1 MINTDMISLSL
12 LAASIRMATPLTLAA
27 LGGVFSERSGVVNI
41 ALEGMLLNGAFAAVV
56 ATHYTGNPWVGVLA
70 AVAVGLLTALI
81 HAAVTVTFKADHIV
95 SGVAVNLLALGATQF
110 LCWVIYG
117 NSGNSERVAGLASWR
132 IPLVDRIPLLGPVL
146 SGHSPLVY
154 IAILTMVLAHFLLF
168 KTVFGLRLR
177 SVGEH
182 PLAADT
188 MGVKVSPMRYTG
200 VLISGAL
207 AGLGGAFLSLNTH
220 YFVKNMS
227 GGRGFI
233 ALAAMIFGKWTPFGA
248 AGACLLFGFLEALQ
262 MSLQGGGVPTQ
273 FIQMIPYLATMVVLV
288 SAVGRA
294 TPPAGVGRPY
304 VKEAE

>member
-1 MINTDMISLSL
+1 MISLEIVS
-12 LAASIRMATPLTLAA
+12 ASIRMATPLTLAA

-41 ALEGMLLNGAFAAVV
+41 ALEGILLNGAFAAVV
-56 ATHYTGNPWVGVLA
+56 ATHFTGNPWVGVLA
-70 AVAVGLLTALI
+70 AVVVGLLSSLI
-81 HAAVTVTFKADHIV
+81 HAVVTITFKANHIV

-110 LCWVIYG
+110 TCWIVYG
-117 NSGNSERVAGLASWR
+117 NSGNSERVIGLPVWQ
-132 IPLVDRIPLLGPVL
+132 VPLLSRMPVLGQIL

-154 IAILTMVLAHFLLF
+154 LAILFVLLAHFLLF

-177 SVGEH
+177 SVGEY

-188 MGVKVSPMRYTG
+188 MGVKVAIMRYWG
-200 VLISGAL
+200 VLISGVL

-273 FIQMIPYLATMVVLV
+273 FIQMIPYLATMVVLA
-288 SAVGRA
+288 SAVGKA
-294 TPPAGVGRPY
+294 TPPAAVGQPY
-304 VKEAE
+304 LKEAE

>member
-1 MINTDMISLSL
+1 MFHLEIIS
-12 LAASIRMATPLTLAA
+12 ASIRMATPLMLAA

-41 ALEGMLLNGAFAAVV
+41 ALEGMMLNGAFAAVV
-56 ATHYTGNPWVGVLA
+56 ATHYTGNPWVGLLA
-70 AVAVGLLTALI
+70 AVLVGLVTALI
-81 HAAVTVTFKADHIV
+81 HGLVTITFKADHIV

-110 LCWVIYG
+110 ACWVIYG
-117 NSGNSERVAGLASWR
+117 NSGNSERVVGLPVWR
-132 IPLVDRIPLLGPVL
+132 IPLVDRVPVLGHIL

-154 IAILTMVLAHFLLF
+154 IAILLVLLAHFLLF

-177 SVGEH
+177 AVGEH

-188 MGVKVSPMRYTG
+188 MGIKVTVMRYRG
-200 VLISGAL
+200 VLISGVL

-273 FIQMIPYLATMVVLV
+273 FIQMIPYLATMVVLA

-294 TPPAGVGRPY
+294 TPPAAVGRPY
-304 VKEAE
+304 LKEAE

>member
-1 MINTDMISLSL
+1 MIIWNLI
-12 LAASIRMATPLTLAA
+12 AASIRLATPLSLAA

-56 ATHYTGNPWVGVLA
+56 ATHYSGNPWVGVLA
-70 AVAVGLLTALI
+70 ALAVGVATALI
-81 HAAVTVTFKADHIV
+81 HALVTVTFKADHIV

-110 LCWVIYG
+110 LCWVVYG
-117 NSGNSERVAGLASWR
+117 NSGNSERVIGLSPWR
-132 IPLVDRIPLLGPVL
+132 IPLIDRIPVLGRIL

-154 IAILTMVLAHFLLF
+154 IALGAVILAHFLLF

-188 MGVKVSPMRYTG
+188 MGVKVTLMRYAG

-227 GGRGFI
+227 AGRGFI

-262 MSLQGGGVPTQ
+262 MSLQGGGIPTQ
-273 FIQMIPYLATMVVLV
+273 FIQMIPYLATMLVLV

-294 TPPAGVGRPY
+294 TPPASVGRPY
-304 VKEAE
+304 IKGAE

>member
-1 MINTDMISLSL
+1 MFHLEIIS
-12 LAASIRMATPLTLAA
+12 ASIRMATPLMLAA

-41 ALEGMLLNGAFAAVV
+41 ALEGMMLNGAFAAVV
-56 ATHYTGNPWVGVLA
+56 ATHYSGNPWVGLLA
-70 AVAVGLLTALI
+70 AVLVGLVTALI
-81 HAAVTVTFKADHIV
+81 HGLVTITFKADHIV

-110 LCWVIYG
+110 TCWVVYG
-117 NSGNSERVAGLASWR
+117 NSGNSERVVGLPVWR
-132 IPLVDRIPLLGPVL
+132 IPLVDRVPVLGHIL

-154 IAILTMVLAHFLLF
+154 MAILLVLLAHFLLF

-177 SVGEH
+177 AVGEH

-188 MGVKVSPMRYTG
+188 MGIKVTVMRYWG
-200 VLISGAL
+200 VLISGVL

-273 FIQMIPYLATMVVLV
+273 FIQMIPYLATMVVLA

-294 TPPAGVGRPY
+294 TPPAAVGRPY
-304 VKEAE
+304 LKETE

>member
-1 MINTDMISLSL
+1 MISLEII
-12 LAASIRMATPLTLAA
+12 AASIRMATPLTLAA
-27 LGGVFSERSGVVNI
+27 LGGMFSERSGVVNI

-56 ATHYTGNPWVGVLA
+56 ATHYSGSPWVGVLA
-70 AVAVGLLTALI
+70 AVAVGLLTSLI
-81 HAAVTVTFKADHIV
+81 HAVVTVTFKADHIV
-95 SGVAVNLLALGATQF
+95 SGVAVNLLAMGATQF
-110 LCWVIYG
+110 TCWVVYG
-117 NSGNSERVAGLASWR
+117 NSGNSERVAGLSAWR
-132 IPLVDRIPLLGPVL
+132 IPVVERIPVVGQLL

-154 IAILTMVLAHFLLF
+154 VAIAVVLLAHFLLF

-188 MGVKVSPMRYTG
+188 MGVKVTVMRYAG
-200 VLISGAL
+200 VLMSGVL

-273 FIQMIPYLATMVVLV
+273 FIQMIPYLATIAVLV

-294 TPPAGVGRPY
+294 TPPAAVGRPY
-304 VKEAE
+304 QKEAE

>member
-1 MINTDMISLSL
+1 MINLEII
-12 LAASIRMATPLTLAA
+12 AASIRIATPLTLAA
-27 LGGVFSERSGVVNI
+27 LGGLFSERSGVVNI

-56 ATHYTGNPWVGVLA
+56 ATHFSGNPWVGVLA
-70 AVAVGLLTALI
+70 AVLVGLLTALI
-81 HAAVTVTFKADHIV
+81 HAVVTVTFKADHIV

-110 LCWVIYG
+110 TCWVVYG
-117 NSGNSERVAGLASWR
+117 NSGNSDRVLGLSPWNIPYVERVP
-132 IPLVDRIPLLGPVL
+132 ILGQIL

-154 IAILTMVLAHFLLF
+154 VAILLVLLAHFLLF
-168 KTVFGLRLR
+168 RTVFGLRLR
-177 SVGEH
+177 AVGEH
-182 PLAADT
+182 PLVADT
-188 MGVKVSPMRYTG
+188 MGVKVILMRYCG
-200 VLISGAL
+200 VLMSGVL

-262 MSLQGGGVPTQ
+262 MFLQGGGVPTQ
-273 FIQMIPYLATMVVLV
+273 FIQMIPYLATMVVLA

-294 TPPAGVGRPY
+294 TPPAAVGRPY
-304 VKEAE
+304 LKEAE

>member
-1 MINTDMISLSL
+1 VIQLEII
-12 LAASIRMATPLTLAA
+12 AASIRMATPLTLAA
-27 LGGVFSERSGVVNI
+27 VGGTFSERSGVVNI
-41 ALEGMLLNGAFAAVV
+41 ALEGILLNGAFAAVV
-56 ATHYTGNPWVGVLA
+56 ATHYSGSPWVGVLA
-70 AVAVGLLTALI
+70 AVLVGLLTSLI
-81 HAAVTVTFKADHIV
+81 HAVVTITFKANHIV

-110 LCWVIYG
+110 TCWAVYG
-117 NSGNSERVAGLASWR
+117 NSGNSERVVGLPVWR
-132 IPLVDRIPLLGPVL
+132 IPVVDRIPVIGQLL

-154 IAILTMVLAHFLLF
+154 LAIVVVLLAHFLLF

-177 SVGEH
+177 AVGEH

-188 MGVKVSPMRYTG
+188 MGVRVILMRYCG

-233 ALAAMIFGKWTPFGA
+233 ALAAMIFGKWTPYGA

-262 MSLQGGGVPTQ
+262 MSLQGGGLPTQ
-273 FIQMIPYLATMVVLV
+273 FIQMIPYLATMIVLA

-294 TPPAGVGRPY
+294 TPPAAVGRPY
-304 VKEAE
+304 LKESE

>member
-1 MINTDMISLSL
+1 
-12 LAASIRMATPLTLAA
+12 MATPLTLAS

-41 ALEGMLLNGAFAAVV
+41 ALEGILLNGAFAAVV
-56 ATHYTGNPWVGVLA
+56 ATHFTSNPWMGVLA
-70 AVAVGLLTALI
+70 AVLVGLLTALI
-81 HAAVTVTFKADHIV
+81 HAVVTITFKADHIV

-110 LCWVIYG
+110 TCWVVYG
-117 NSGNSERVAGLASWR
+117 NSGNSERVVGLPVWH
-132 IPLVDRIPLLGPVL
+132 IPLISRVPVL
-146 SGHSPLVY
+146 GQICSGHSPLVY
-154 IAILTMVLAHFLLF
+154 LAIFIVLLAHFLLF
-168 KTVFGLRLR
+168 KTIFGLRLR
-177 SVGEH
+177 SVGEY

-188 MGVKVSPMRYTG
+188 MGVKVTLMRYCG
-200 VLISGAL
+200 VLISGVL

-262 MSLQGGGVPTQ
+262 MSLQGGGMPTQ
-273 FIQMIPYLATMVVLV
+273 FIQMIPYLATMIVLA

-294 TPPAGVGRPY
+294 TPPAAVGRPY
-304 VKEAE
+304 LKEAE

>member
-1 MINTDMISLSL
+1 
-12 LAASIRMATPLTLAA
+12 
-27 LGGVFSERSGVVNI
+27 
-41 ALEGMLLNGAFAAVV
+41 ML
-56 ATHYTGNPWVGVLA
+56 
-70 AVAVGLLTALI
+70 VGLLTALI
-81 HAAVTVTFKADHIV
+81 HAVVTVTFKADHIV

-110 LCWVIYG
+110 TCWVVYG
-117 NSGNSERVAGLASWR
+117 NSGNSDRVLGLSPWNIPYVERVP
-132 IPLVDRIPLLGPVL
+132 ILGQIL

-154 IAILTMVLAHFLLF
+154 VAILLVLLAHFLLF
-168 KTVFGLRLR
+168 RTVFGLRLR
-177 SVGEH
+177 AVGEH

-188 MGVKVSPMRYTG
+188 MGVKVILMRYCG
-200 VLISGAL
+200 VLMSGVL

-262 MSLQGGGVPTQ
+262 MFLQGGGVPTQ
-273 FIQMIPYLATMVVLV
+273 FIQMIPYLATMVVLA

-294 TPPAGVGRPY
+294 TPPAAVGRPY
-304 VKEAE
+304 LKEAE

>member
-1 MINTDMISLSL
+1 MIHLAIIS
-12 LAASIRMATPLTLAA
+12 ASIRMATPLALAS

-41 ALEGMLLNGAFAAVV
+41 ALEGILLNGAFAAVV
-56 ATHYTGNPWVGVLA
+56 ATHFTSNPWLGVLA
-70 AVAVGLLTALI
+70 AVLVGFLTALI
-81 HAAVTVTFKADHIV
+81 HAMVTITFKADHIV

-110 LCWVIYG
+110 TCWVVYG
-117 NSGNSERVAGLASWR
+117 NSGNSERVVGLPVWR
-132 IPLVDRIPLLGPVL
+132 VPLISQVPVLGQIL

-154 IAILTMVLAHFLLF
+154 LAILLVLLAHFLLF
-168 KTVFGLRLR
+168 KTIFGLRLR
-177 SVGEH
+177 AVGEY

-188 MGVKVSPMRYTG
+188 MGVKVAAMRYWG
-200 VLISGAL
+200 VLISGVL

-262 MSLQGGGVPTQ
+262 MSLQGGGMPTQ
-273 FIQMIPYLATMVVLV
+273 FIQMIPYLATMIVLA

-294 TPPAGVGRPY
+294 TPPAAVGRPY
-304 VKEAE
+304 VKEAD

>member
-1 MINTDMISLSL
+1 MISLEL
-12 LAASIRMATPLTLAA
+12 IAASIRMATPLTLAS

-56 ATHYTGNPWVGVLA
+56 ATHYSGNPWVGVLA
-70 AVAVGLLTALI
+70 AVLVGLLTALI
-81 HAAVTVTFKADHIV
+81 HAVVTITFQADHIV

-110 LCWVIYG
+110 TCWVIYG
-117 NSGNSERVAGLASWR
+117 NSGNSERVIGLSAWR
-132 IPLVDRIPLLGPVL
+132 IPLIDGLPILGQIL

-154 IAILTMVLAHFLLF
+154 LTIALVLLAHFLLF

-188 MGVKVSPMRYTG
+188 MGVKVAAKRYSG
-200 VLISGAL
+200 VLISGVL

-227 GGRGFI
+227 AGRGFI

-262 MSLQGGGVPTQ
+262 MSLQGGGIPTQ
-273 FIQMIPYLATMVVLV
+273 FIQMIPYLATIGILV

-294 TPPAGVGRPY
+294 TPPAAVGKPY
-304 VKEAE
+304 LKESE

>member
-1 MINTDMISLSL
+1 MFHLEIIS
-12 LAASIRMATPLTLAA
+12 ASIRMATPLMLAA

-41 ALEGMLLNGAFAAVV
+41 ALEGMMLNGAFAAVV
-56 ATHYTGNPWVGVLA
+56 ATHYSGNPWVGLLA
-70 AVAVGLLTALI
+70 AVLVGLVTALI
-81 HAAVTVTFKADHIV
+81 HGVVTITFKADHIV

-110 LCWVIYG
+110 TCWVVYG
-117 NSGNSERVAGLASWR
+117 NSGNSERVVGLPVWR
-132 IPLVDRIPLLGPVL
+132 IPLVDRVPVLGHIL

-154 IAILTMVLAHFLLF
+154 MAILLVLLAHFLLF

-177 SVGEH
+177 AVGEH

-188 MGVKVSPMRYTG
+188 MGIKVTVMRYWG
-200 VLISGAL
+200 VLISGVL

-273 FIQMIPYLATMVVLV
+273 FIQMIPYLATMVVLA

-294 TPPAGVGRPY
+294 TPPAAVGRPY
-304 VKEAE
+304 LKETE

>member
-1 MINTDMISLSL
+1 MVHLQIIS
-12 LAASIRMATPLTLAA
+12 ASIRMATPLILAA

-41 ALEGMLLNGAFAAVV
+41 ALEGILLNGAFAAVV
-56 ATHYTGNPWVGVLA
+56 ATHFTGSPWVGVLA
-70 AVAVGLLTALI
+70 AVVVGILTALI
-81 HAAVTVTFKADHIV
+81 HAVVTITFKADHIV

-110 LCWVIYG
+110 ACWVVYG
-117 NSGNSERVAGLASWR
+117 NSGNSERVVGLPVWQ
-132 IPLVDRIPLLGPVL
+132 IPLVSRVPVLGQML

-154 IAILTMVLAHFLLF
+154 LAIMVVLLAHFLLF

-177 SVGEH
+177 SVGEY

-188 MGVKVSPMRYTG
+188 MGIRVGRMRYCG
-200 VLISGAL
+200 VLISGVL

-262 MSLQGGGVPTQ
+262 MFLQGGGVPTQ
-273 FIQMIPYLATMVVLV
+273 FIQMIPYLATMVVLA

-294 TPPAGVGRPY
+294 TPPAAVGRPY
-304 VKEAE
+304 LKEAQ

>member
-1 MINTDMISLSL
+1 MISLEII
-12 LAASIRMATPLTLAA
+12 AASIRMATPLTLAS

-56 ATHYTGNPWVGVLA
+56 ATHYSADPWMGVLA
-70 AVAVGLLTALI
+70 AVLVGLITALI
-81 HAAVTVTFKADHIV
+81 HAVVTITFQSDHIV

-110 LCWVIYG
+110 ACWVIYG
-117 NSGNSERVAGLASWR
+117 NSGNSERVIGLSIWR
-132 IPLVDRIPLLGPVL
+132 IPLIDGLPVLGQIL

-154 IAILTMVLAHFLLF
+154 LTIALVVLAHFLLF

-188 MGVKVSPMRYTG
+188 MGVNVAARRYCG
-200 VLISGAL
+200 VLISGVL

-227 GGRGFI
+227 AGRGFI

-262 MSLQGGGVPTQ
+262 MSLQGGGIPTQ
-273 FIQMIPYLATMVVLV
+273 FIQMIPYLATIAVLV

-294 TPPAGVGRPY
+294 TPPAAVGKPY
-304 VKEAE
+304 VKGSE

>member
-1 MINTDMISLSL
+1 MISLEIIS
-12 LAASIRMATPLTLAA
+12 ASIRMATPLTLAA

-41 ALEGMLLNGAFAAVV
+41 ALEGILLNGAFAAVV
-56 ATHYTGNPWVGVLA
+56 ATHFSGSPWVGVLA
-70 AVAVGLLTALI
+70 AVGVGLLTSLI
-81 HAAVTVTFKADHIV
+81 HALVTITFKADHIV

-110 LCWVIYG
+110 TCWVVYG
-117 NSGNSERVAGLASWR
+117 NSGNSERVVGLPVWQ
-132 IPLVDRIPLLGPVL
+132 IPVVSRVPVLGQIL

-154 IAILTMVLAHFLLF
+154 VAVLFVLVAHFLLF

-177 SVGEH
+177 SVGEY

-188 MGVKVSPMRYTG
+188 MGVKVSIMRYWG
-200 VLISGAL
+200 VLISGVL

-233 ALAAMIFGKWTPFGA
+233 ALAALIFGKWTPFGA

-273 FIQMIPYLATMVVLV
+273 FIQMIPYLATMVVLA

-294 TPPAGVGRPY
+294 TPPAAVGRPY
-304 VKEAE
+304 LKESQ

>member
-1 MINTDMISLSL
+1 MISLEIIS
-12 LAASIRMATPLTLAA
+12 ASIRMATPLTLAS

-41 ALEGMLLNGAFAAVV
+41 ALEGILLNGAFAAVV
-56 ATHYTGNPWVGVLA
+56 ATHFSGSPWVGVLA
-70 AVAVGLLTALI
+70 AMAVGLITSLI
-81 HAAVTVTFKADHIV
+81 HAVVTITFKADHIV

-110 LCWVIYG
+110 TCWVVYG
-117 NSGNSERVAGLASWR
+117 NSGNSERVVGLPVWQ
-132 IPLVDRIPLLGPVL
+132 IPLVSRVPVLGQIL

-154 IAILTMVLAHFLLF
+154 VAILFVLLAHFLLF

-177 SVGEH
+177 SVGEY

-188 MGVKVSPMRYTG
+188 MGVKVAIMRYWG
-200 VLISGAL
+200 VLMSGVL

-273 FIQMIPYLATMVVLV
+273 FIQMLPYLATMVVLA

-294 TPPAGVGRPY
+294 TPPASVGRSY
-304 VKEAE
+304 LKEAQ

>member
-1 MINTDMISLSL
+1 MFHLEIIS
-12 LAASIRMATPLTLAA
+12 ASIRMATPLMLAS

-41 ALEGMLLNGAFAAVV
+41 ALEGMMLNGAFAAVV
-56 ATHYTGNPWVGVLA
+56 ATHYSGNPWVGLLA
-70 AVAVGLLTALI
+70 AVLVGLVTALI
-81 HAAVTVTFKADHIV
+81 HGLVTITFKADHIV

-110 LCWVIYG
+110 TCWVVYG
-117 NSGNSERVAGLASWR
+117 NSGNSERVVGLPVWR
-132 IPLVDRIPLLGPVL
+132 IPLVDRVPVLGHIL

-154 IAILTMVLAHFLLF
+154 MAILLVLLAHFLLF

-177 SVGEH
+177 AVGED

-188 MGVKVSPMRYTG
+188 MGIKVTVMRYWG
-200 VLISGAL
+200 VLISGVL

-233 ALAAMIFGKWTPFGA
+233 ALAAMIFGKWTSFGA

-273 FIQMIPYLATMVVLV
+273 FIQMIPYLATMVVLT

-294 TPPAGVGRPY
+294 TPPAAVGRPY
-304 VKEAE
+304 LKETE

>member
-1 MINTDMISLSL
+1 MIPLEIIP
-12 LAASIRMATPLTLAA
+12 ASIRMATPLTLAA

-41 ALEGMLLNGAFAAVV
+41 ALEGILLNGAFAAVV
-56 ATHYTGNPWVGVLA
+56 ATHFSGNPWVGVLA
-70 AVAVGLLTALI
+70 AVLVGLLTALI
-81 HAAVTVTFKADHIV
+81 HAVVTVTFKADHIV

-110 LCWVIYG
+110 TCWVVYG
-117 NSGNSERVAGLASWR
+117 NSGNSDRVLGLSPWN
-132 IPLVDRIPLLGPVL
+132 IPYVEQVPILGQIL

-154 IAILTMVLAHFLLF
+154 LAILLVLLAHFLLF
-168 KTVFGLRLR
+168 RTVFGLRLR
-177 SVGEH
+177 AVGEH

-188 MGVKVSPMRYTG
+188 MGVKVILMRYCG
-200 VLISGAL
+200 VLMSGVL

-262 MSLQGGGVPTQ
+262 MFLQGGGVPTQ
-273 FIQMIPYLATMVVLV
+273 FIQMIPYLATMVVLA

-294 TPPAGVGRPY
+294 TPPAAVGRPY
-304 VKEAE
+304 LKEAE

>member
-1 MINTDMISLSL
+1 
-12 LAASIRMATPLTLAA
+12 MATPLTLAA
-27 LGGVFSERSGVVNI
+27 VGGTFSERSGVVNI
-41 ALEGMLLNGAFAAVV
+41 ALEGILLNGAFAAVV
-56 ATHYTGNPWVGVLA
+56 ATHYSGSPWVGVMA
-70 AVAVGLLTALI
+70 AVLVGLLTSLI
-81 HAAVTVTFKADHIV
+81 HAVVTITFKANHIV

-110 LCWVIYG
+110 TCWAVYG
-117 NSGNSERVAGLASWR
+117 NSGNSERVVGLPVWR
-132 IPLVDRIPLLGPVL
+132 IPLVERIPVLGQLL

-154 IAILTMVLAHFLLF
+154 MAIVIVLLAHFLLF

-177 SVGEH
+177 AVGEH

-188 MGVKVSPMRYTG
+188 MGVKVILMRYCG

-233 ALAAMIFGKWTPFGA
+233 ALAAMIFGKWTPLGA

-262 MSLQGGGVPTQ
+262 MSLQGGGLPTQ
-273 FIQMIPYLATMVVLV
+273 FIQMIPYLATMIVLA

-294 TPPAGVGRPY
+294 TPPAAVGRPY
-304 VKEAE
+304 LKESE

>member
-1 MINTDMISLSL
+1 MIQLEIIS
-12 LAASIRMATPLTLAA
+12 ASIRMATPLTLAS

-41 ALEGMLLNGAFAAVV
+41 ALEGILLNGAFAAVV
-56 ATHYTGNPWVGVLA
+56 ATHFTSNPWMGVLA
-70 AVAVGLLTALI
+70 AVLVGFLTALI
-81 HAAVTVTFKADHIV
+81 HAMVTITFKADHIV

-110 LCWVIYG
+110 TCWVVYG
-117 NSGNSERVAGLASWR
+117 NSGNSERVVGLPVWH
-132 IPLVDRIPLLGPVL
+132 IPVINRVPVLGQIL

-154 IAILTMVLAHFLLF
+154 LAILLVLLAHFLLF
-168 KTVFGLRLR
+168 KTIFGLRLR
-177 SVGEH
+177 SVGEY

-188 MGVKVSPMRYTG
+188 MGVKVALMRYCG
-200 VLISGAL
+200 VLISGVL

-262 MSLQGGGVPTQ
+262 MSLQGGGMPTQ
-273 FIQMIPYLATMVVLV
+273 FIQMIPYLATMIVLA

-294 TPPAGVGRPY
+294 TPPTAVGRPY
-304 VKEAE
+304 LKEAD

>member
-1 MINTDMISLSL
+1 MISLEIIS
-12 LAASIRMATPLTLAA
+12 ASIRMATPLALAA

-41 ALEGMLLNGAFAAVV
+41 GLEGIMLNGAFAAVV
-56 ATHYTGNPWVGVLA
+56 ATHFSGNPWIGVLA
-70 AVAVGLLTALI
+70 AVLVGSLTALL
-81 HAAVTVTFKADHIV
+81 HAVVTVTFKADHIV

-110 LCWVIYG
+110 TCWVVYG
-117 NSGNSERVAGLASWR
+117 NSGNSERVVGLSAWH
-132 IPLVDRIPLLGPVL
+132 IPLIGQVPVL
-146 SGHSPLVY
+146 GHIISGHSPLVY
-154 IAILTMVLAHFLLF
+154 LAILLVLLAHFLLF

-177 SVGEH
+177 AVGEY

-188 MGVKVSPMRYTG
+188 MGIKVILMRYCG
-200 VLISGAL
+200 VLISGVL

-233 ALAAMIFGKWTPFGA
+233 ALAAMIFGKWRPFGA

-262 MSLQGGGVPTQ
+262 MSLQGGGMPTQ
-273 FIQMIPYLATMVVLV
+273 FIQMIPYLATMVVLA

-294 TPPAGVGRPY
+294 TPPAAVGRPY
-304 VKEAE
+304 IKGTG

>member
-1 MINTDMISLSL
+1 MIPLEIIP
-12 LAASIRMATPLTLAA
+12 ASIRMATPLTLAA

-41 ALEGMLLNGAFAAVV
+41 ALEGILLNGAFAAVV
-56 ATHYTGNPWVGVLA
+56 ATHFSGNPWVGVLA
-70 AVAVGLLTALI
+70 AVLVGLLTALI
-81 HAAVTVTFKADHIV
+81 HALVTVTFKADHIV

-110 LCWVIYG
+110 TCWVVYG
-117 NSGNSERVAGLASWR
+117 NSGNSDRVLGLSAWNIPYVERVP
-132 IPLVDRIPLLGPVL
+132 ILGQIL

-154 IAILTMVLAHFLLF
+154 LAILLVLLAHFLLF
-168 KTVFGLRLR
+168 RTVFGLRLR
-177 SVGEH
+177 AVGEH

-188 MGVKVSPMRYTG
+188 MGVKVILMRYCG
-200 VLISGAL
+200 VLMSGVL

-262 MSLQGGGVPTQ
+262 MFLQGGGVPTQ
-273 FIQMIPYLATMVVLV
+273 FIQMIPYLATMVVLA

-294 TPPAGVGRPY
+294 MPPAAVGRPY
-304 VKEAE
+304 LKEAE